1 MKTQQLMLGDWV
13 SHNGTPKTV
22 DVIWGKEVSLDDPTK
37 VWGSIYT
44 DKFNEDEIEPI
55 PLTPEI
61 LKKNGFTGGE
71 YKSWTGDVWY
81 LEEEG
86 FRKIGLTMSRK
97 ESTLWG
103 EKIKPLYPDSIGHN
117 FSVPNIKFVHELQH
131 ALRLCGINKEIK
143 I

>member
-61 LKKNGFTGGE
+61 LEKNGFSLQSDNTELFKLDTYWLGCELG
-71 YKSWTGDVWY
+71 T
-81 LEEEG
+81 
-86 FRKIGLTMSRK
+86 FRIHNLNKDWWQFGLAKIR
-97 ESTLWG
+97 
-103 EKIKPLYPDSIGHN
+103 Y
-117 FSVPNIKFVHELQH
+117 VHELQH
-131 ALRLCGINKEIK
+131 AMRLCGIEKEIEL
-143 I
+143 